1 MYFETKRSI
10 DRDYIYTQ
18 SDENLSFVGHVH
30 NSYEFIT
37 VLEGELECSVYH
49 DSFILKPGTAM
60 LVLPNH
66 VHGYKTDKYSKSFLC
81 VFSSDYVS
89 EFYNEIKN
97 GSWGG
102 GNGVYAV
109 FDYVD
114 RGEIELLKNDKT
126 NRFLQ
131 CAVLYGIC
139 GRAYDNMVKH
149 VDTGNDEELTIK
161 LLYYIQQN
169 YDKVINLK
177 QIAGEMG
184 YNYTYLSNMFN
195 KIFGCGFS
203 KFVNRFKANN
213 AAELLR
219 TTNKSMVQISNAC
232 GFESIRSFN
241 EQFKQ
246 NYGVTPSDYRAHRGK
261 KQPDLK

>member
-10 DRDYIYTQ
+10 DRNYIYTQ

-37 VLEGELECSVYH
+37 VLEGELECTVYQ
-49 DSFILKPGTAM
+49 DSFVLKPGKAM

-66 VHGYKTDKYSKSFLC
+66 VHGYKTENYSRSFLC
-81 VFSSDYVS
+81 IFSCDYVT

-102 GNGVYAV
+102 GNGVYAL
-109 FDYVD
+109 FDYTD
-114 RGEIELLKNDKT
+114 RGEMALLNDKKT
-126 NRFLQ
+126 NRFLLS
-131 CAVLYGIC
+131 AVLYGIC
-139 GRAYDNMVKH
+139 GRAYENMAKH
-149 VDTGNDEELTIK
+149 VDTGKDEELTIK

-177 QIAGEMG
+177 QISAEMG

-195 KIFGCGFS
+195 RIFGCGFS
-203 KFVNRFKANN
+203 KFVNSFRASN

-219 TTNKSMVQISNAC
+219 TTSMSMVQISNAC

-241 EQFKQ
+241 EQFKLS
-246 NYGVTPSDYRAHRGK
+246 YGVTPSDYRAYRGK
-261 KQPDLK
+261 K

>member
-10 DRDYIYTQ
+10 DRNYIYTQ
-18 SDENLSFVGHVH
+18 SDENLSFVSHVH

-37 VLEGELECSVYH
+37 VLEGELECSVY
-49 DSFILKPGTAM
+49 DETFILKSGKAM

-66 VHGYKTDKYSKSFLC
+66 VHAYKTDKFSRSFLC

-89 EFYNEIKN
+89 EFYNETKN
-97 GSWGG
+97 GSWSGMGGG

-109 FDYVD
+109 FDFVD
-114 RGEIELLKNDKT
+114 RGEIDLLKNEKT
-126 NRFLQ
+126 NRFMQ
-131 CAVLYGIC
+131 SAVLYGIC
-139 GRAYDNMVKH
+139 GRAYENIAKCAV
-149 VDTGNDEELTIK
+149 TGTEEDLTIK

-169 YDKVINLK
+169 YDKVITLKNL
-177 QIAGEMG
+177 ANEMG
-184 YNYTYLSNMFN
+184 YNYTYLSNIFN

-203 KFVNRFKANN
+203 KFVNNFRVNN

-246 NYGVTPSDYRAHRGK
+246 NYGVTPSDYRARSSK
-261 KQPDLK
+261 E

>member
-10 DRDYIYTQ
+10 ERNYIYTQ
-18 SDENLSFVGHVH
+18 SDENLSFIGHVH

-37 VLEGELECSVYH
+37 VLEGELECTVYQN
-49 DSFILKPGTAM
+49 SFNLKPGKAM

-66 VHGYKTDKYSKSFLC
+66 VHGYKTENYSRSFLC
-81 VFSSDYVS
+81 VFSSDYVT

-102 GNGVYAV
+102 GNGVYAL
-109 FDYVD
+109 FDYTD
-114 RGEIELLKNDKT
+114 QGEMSLLNNKKT
-126 NRFLQ
+126 NRFLLS
-131 CAVLYGIC
+131 AVLYGIC
-139 GRAYDNMVKH
+139 GRAYDNMAKH
-149 VDTGNDEELTIK
+149 VDTGKDGELAIK

-177 QIAGEMG
+177 RISAEMG
-184 YNYTYLSNMFN
+184 YNYTYPSNMFN

-219 TTNKSMVQISNAC
+219 TTNMSMVQISNVC

-241 EQFKQ
+241 EQFKLC
-246 NYGVTPSDYRAHRGK
+246 YGVTPSDYRAYRGRK
-261 KQPDLK
+261 

>member
-10 DRDYIYTQ
+10 NSNYIYTQ
-18 SDENLSFVGHVH
+18 DDENLCFVSHVH

-49 DSFILKPGTAM
+49 NTFTLRQGTAM

-66 VHGYKTDKYSKSFLC
+66 VHGYTTNKYSRSFLC
-81 VFSSDYVS
+81 VFSADYVTD
-89 EFYNEIKN
+89 FYHEIKN
-97 GSWGG
+97 GSWDK

-109 FDYVD
+109 FDFVD
-114 RGEIELLKNDKT
+114 RGEIDLLKNEKT
-126 NRFLQ
+126 NRFMQ
-131 CAVLYGIC
+131 SAVLYGIC
-139 GRAYDNMVKH
+139 GRAYENIAKCAV
-149 VDTGNDEELTIK
+149 TGTEEDLSIK

-169 YDKVINLK
+169 YDKVITLKNL
-177 QIAGEMG
+177 ANEMG
-184 YNYTYLSNMFN
+184 YNYTYLSNIFN

-203 KFVNRFKANN
+203 KFVNNFRVNN

-246 NYGVTPSDYRAHRGK
+246 NYGVTPSDYRARSSK
-261 KQPDLK
+261 E